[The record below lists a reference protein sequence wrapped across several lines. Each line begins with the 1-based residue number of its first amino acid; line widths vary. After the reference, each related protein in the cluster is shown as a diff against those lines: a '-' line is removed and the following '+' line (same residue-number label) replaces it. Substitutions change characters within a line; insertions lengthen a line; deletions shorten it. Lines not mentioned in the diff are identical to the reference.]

1 MAEVGRLVQVA
12 AAADGC
18 ARVRAYDGMRGKLG
32 LGAVQ
37 RGIADSAR
45 ELRVIDPSA
54 TLYSTASTR
63 CSALS
68 ATYYARGDA
77 YYREE
82 RRVRGRHRLRRWDRR
97 WILRGGD
104 RNFFLLPDATRGG
117 GRPRIFVNGGKE
129 RARVASL
136 FEEGFLLKLLG
147 RSQGRG
153 DATRGYWRRCE
164 EPMRWDWKWFLG

>member
-1 MAEVGRLVQVA
+1 MVAEVGRLVQVA

-82 RRVRGRHRLRRWDRR
+82 RRVRGRHRLRRW
-97 WILRGGD
+97 ILRGGD
-104 RNFFLLPDATRGG
+104 RNFSLADATRGS
-117 GRPRIFVNGGKE
+117 GRPRIFVNGGKGG
-129 RARVASL
+129 ARVVE
-136 FEEGFLLKLLG
+136 FV
-147 RSQGRG
+147 
-153 DATRGYWRRCE
+153 
-164 EPMRWDWKWFLG
+164 